1 MRSRPLVGF
10 ETVVDEGSTTTTMSP
25 NHHPFSETIT
35 LNGHIIDSLILPRVM
50 DAIMDL
56 GGDFDV
62 EELRVGRHKQEP
74 SHARLRVFADSE
86 QQMRQILDTLQGLGA
101 QILDGG
107 DVRTEPAPV
116 DGAAPEDFYSTTNLP
131 TQVRLNGRW
140 IDVRGTEMDL
150 VIVVDRERGEAYT
163 KPIAEI
169 KAGEPIAV
177 GHEGIRVIPMERE
190 REQEVFS
197 FMRSAVSSER
207 PNALAIANV
216 ARVMRE
222 VRMAGGK
229 ILFVVGPAIIHS
241 GAGEYLAR
249 LIRHGYV
256 QVLFGGNAIAVH
268 DVESQLYGT
277 SLGIDLKSGLPVPG
291 GHRNHMR
298 AINAIRRVGSLEKAV
313 EIGLLRSG
321 VMYEAIR
328 HGVQMVLAGSIRDD
342 GPMPGV
348 ISDMMEAQRQ
358 MREALK
364 GVEMA
369 IMVATMLHSIATG
382 NLLPAHVKV
391 VVVDI
396 NPATVTKLADR
407 GTFQAVGMVTDAE
420 LFLREL
426 VEELDLPES

>member
-1 MRSRPLVGF
+1 MVARQHRV
-10 ETVVDEGSTTTTMSP
+10 
-25 NHHPFSETIT
+25 SETIA
-35 LNGHIIDSLILPRVM
+35 LKGHIIDSLILTRVM
-50 DAIMDL
+50 DSIMDL
-56 GGDFDV
+56 GGDFHV
-62 EELRVGRHKQEP
+62 EEIRVGRHKQEP
-74 SHARLRVFADSE
+74 SYARLQVFADSE
-86 QQMRQILDTLQGLGA
+86 PQMRQILTTLQEFGA
-101 QILDGG
+101 QIINGG
-107 DVRTEPAPV
+107 DVRTEPAPI

-140 IDVRGTEMDL
+140 VDVEGTEMDL
-150 VIVVDRERGEAYT
+150 VIVVDREQGRAWT
-163 KPIAEI
+163 CPIADL
-169 KAGEPIAV
+169 KAGDQVAV
-177 GHEGIRVIPMERE
+177 GHEGIRVFPMERE

-197 FMRSAVSSER
+197 FMRSTVSSER
-207 PNALAIANV
+207 PNALAIAQI
-216 ARVMRE
+216 AQVMHQVRE
-222 VRMAGGK
+222 QGGR

-249 LIRHGYV
+249 LIRDGYV
-256 QVLFGGNAIAVH
+256 HVLFGGNAIAVH

-277 SLGIDLKSGLPVPG
+277 SLGIDLKTGLPVPG

-298 AINAIRRVGSLEKAV
+298 AINAIRRVGSMEKAV
-313 EIGLLRSG
+313 EVGLLRSG

-328 HGVQMVLAGSIRDD
+328 HGVEVVLAGSIRDD

-348 ISDMMEAQRQ
+348 ITDVIEAQRR
-358 MREALK
+358 MRAALK

-407 GTFQAVGMVTDAE
+407 GSFQAIGMVTDAE

-426 VEELDLPES
+426 TEELELFQSRDQSRE

>member
-1 MRSRPLVGF
+1 M
-10 ETVVDEGSTTTTMSP
+10 GSARRY
-25 NHHPFSETIT
+25 PFSETI
-35 LNGHIIDSLILPRVM
+35 LLEGHIIDSLILPRVM

-62 EELRVGRHKQEP
+62 EEIQVGRHKWET
-74 SHARLRVFADSE
+74 SRARLQVFADSE
-86 QQMRQILDTLQGLGA
+86 QQMRQILTTLHELGA
-101 QILDGG
+101 QLLDGG

-116 DGAAPEDFYSTTNLP
+116 DGAVPDDFYSTTNLP
-131 TQVRLNGRW
+131 TQVRLRGRW
-140 IDVRGTEMDL
+140 VDVQGIEMDL
-150 VIVVDRERGEAYT
+150 VIVVDWERGRAYT
-163 KPIAEI
+163 RPIAEV
-169 KAGEPIAV
+169 KAGEQIVV

-216 ARVMRE
+216 AQTMRE
-222 VRMAGGK
+222 TREAGGK

-241 GAGEYLAR
+241 GAGDYLAR
-249 LIRHGYV
+249 LIRNGYV

-268 DVESQLYGT
+268 DVESQLFGT
-277 SLGIDLKSGLPVPG
+277 SLGVDLKSGLPVPG

-313 EIGLLRSG
+313 EVGLLRSG
-321 VMYEAIR
+321 VMYEVIR
-328 HGVQMVLAGSIRDD
+328 HGVRMVLAGSIRDD

-348 ISDMMEAQRQ
+348 IMDMQEAQRQ
-358 MREALK
+358 MREALE

-369 IMVATMLHSIATG
+369 VMVATMLHSIATG

-426 VEELDLPES
+426 VEALDLAE

>member
-1 MRSRPLVGF
+1 MALQQ
-10 ETVVDEGSTTTTMSP
+10 
-25 NHHPFSETIT
+25 HPYSETI
-35 LNGHIIDSLILPRVM
+35 LLEGHIIDSLILPRVM

-62 EELRVGRHKQEP
+62 EEIQVGRHKQEP
-74 SHARLRVFADSE
+74 SRARLRIFADDE
-86 QQMRQILDTLQGLGA
+86 QQMRQILTTLQELGA
-101 QILDGG
+101 QLVNGG

-116 DGAAPEDFYSTTNLP
+116 DGAVPEDFYSTTNLP
-131 TQVRLNGRW
+131 TQVRLNGHW
-140 IDVRGTEMDL
+140 IDVQGTEMDL
-150 VIVVDRERGEAYT
+150 VIVVDREREIAYT
-163 KPIAEI
+163 RPIAEV
-169 KAGEPIAV
+169 KAGEQIAV

-216 ARVMRE
+216 AKTMRE
-222 VRMAGGK
+222 TREAGGK

-241 GAGEYLAR
+241 GAGEYLAQ
-249 LIRHGYV
+249 LIRNGYV

-268 DVESQLYGT
+268 DVESQLFGT
-277 SLGIDLKSGLPVPG
+277 SLGVDLKSGLPVPG

-298 AINAIRRVGSLEKAV
+298 AINAIRQVGSLEKAV

-328 HGVQMVLAGSIRDD
+328 HGVKMVLAGSIRDD

-348 ISDMMEAQRQ
+348 IMDMQEAQRQ
-358 MREALK
+358 MRAALD

-426 VEELDLPES
+426 VEELDLAD

>member
-1 MRSRPLVGF
+1 MAVMQHAF
-10 ETVVDEGSTTTTMSP
+10 AETV
-25 NHHPFSETIT
+25 T
-35 LNGHIIDSLILPRVM
+35 LEGHIIDSLILPRVM
-50 DAIMDL
+50 DVIMDL

-62 EELRVGRHKQEP
+62 EEIRVGRHKQAE

-86 QQMRQILDTLQGLGA
+86 EQMHQILASLQGLGA
-101 QILDGG
+101 QIENGG
-107 DVRTEPAPV
+107 DVRLEPAPV
-116 DGAAPEDFYSTTNLP
+116 DGALPEDFYSTTNLP

-140 IDVRGTEMDL
+140 VDVSGTEMDL
-150 VIVVDRERGEAYT
+150 AIVVDPQWQTARAIPIGEVARGDL
-163 KPIAEI
+163 
-169 KAGEPIAV
+169 IAV
-177 GHEGIRVIPMERE
+177 GHEGIRVIPMVRE

-197 FMRSAVSSER
+197 FMRSAVSAER

-222 VRMAGGK
+222 VREGGGK

-241 GAGEYLAR
+241 GAGVYLAR
-249 LIRHGYV
+249 LIRAGYV
-256 QVLFGGNAIAVH
+256 HVLFGGNAIAVH
-268 DVESQLYGT
+268 DVESQLFGT
-277 SLGIDLKSGLPVPG
+277 SLGVDLKSGLPVPG

-298 AINAIRRVGSLEKAV
+298 AINAIRQAGSLEQAV
-313 EIGLLRSG
+313 RSGLLRSG

-328 HGVQMVLAGSIRDD
+328 HNVRMVLAGSVRDD

-348 ISDMMEAQRQ
+348 ISDTIEAQRQ
-358 MREALK
+358 MRAALD
-364 GVEMA
+364 GVQMA
-369 IMVATMLHSIATG
+369 VMVATMLHSIATG

-426 VEELDLPES
+426 VEELDLPDE

>member
-1 MRSRPLVGF
+1 MAAA
-10 ETVVDEGSTTTTMSP
+10 
-25 NHHPFSETIT
+25 HHTFSETVT
-35 LNGHIIDSLILPRVM
+35 LEGHIIDSLILPRVM
-50 DAIMDL
+50 DVIMDL

-62 EELRVGRHKQEP
+62 EQIRVGRHKQET

-86 QQMRQILDTLQGLGA
+86 EQMRQILTTLQGLGA
-101 QILDGG
+101 QIQDGD
-107 DVRTEPAPV
+107 DVHTEPAPV
-116 DGAAPEDFYSTTNLP
+116 DGAVPDDFYSTTNLP

-140 IDVRGTEMDL
+140 VDVQGTEMDL
-150 VIVVDRERGEAYT
+150 VIVIDRERGTAFT
-163 KPIAEI
+163 RPIADI
-169 KAGEPIAV
+169 KKGDPVAV
-177 GHEGIRVIPMERE
+177 GHEGIRVIPMQRE

-207 PNALAIANV
+207 PNALAITNV

-222 VRMAGGK
+222 MRESGNK

-241 GAGEYLAR
+241 GAGDYLAR
-249 LIRHGYV
+249 LIRNGYV

-268 DVESQLYGT
+268 DVESQMFGT
-277 SLGIDLKSGLPVPG
+277 SLGVNLKSGLPVPG

-328 HGVQMVLAGSIRDD
+328 HGVKMVLAGSIRDD

-348 ISDMMEAQRQ
+348 ISDAMEAQRQ
-358 MREALK
+358 MREALQ
-364 GVEMA
+364 GVEMV

-426 VEELDLPES
+426 VEELDLPEA